1 MGKWAFLFPG
11 QGSQKV
17 GMGQE
22 IVEESTIAQSIFAQA
37 DECLGFSLS
46 TICFEGPEEELTRT
60 EITQPAILTNSIALF
75 EVLKTYEI
83 QPDFVAGH
91 SLGEYAALVAAGA
104 MTFADA
110 VSIVHRRGQ
119 WMEQA
124 VPEGKGTM
132 YAILGLEREELDEI
146 CQQVSRPDTVV
157 QPANYNCPGQIVIS
171 GHREA
176 VAEAGA
182 RAKEK
187 GARKVVELAVSGPF
201 HSSLMQ
207 PAADHLATA
216 LAEIQLQ
223 PAQVPVIANV
233 SAQPVREPES
243 IQKALI
249 EQVASPVLW
258 EDTVRYLLDQGVD
271 SFVEIGEGKVLTGLV
286 RRVNRRAKVWN
297 IRNLETLKAWIED
310 YKANRKDS

>member
-22 IVEESTIAQSIFAQA
+22 IVEESSIAQSIFAQA
-37 DECLGFSLS
+37 DEHLGFSLS
-46 TICFEGPEEELTRT
+46 KICFQGPEEELTRT

-75 EVLKTYEI
+75 EVLKTYEL

-91 SLGEYAALVAAGA
+91 SLGEYSALVAAGA

-110 VSIVHRRGQ
+110 VSIVHQRGQ

-124 VPEGKGTM
+124 VPKGQGTM
-132 YAILGLEREELDEI
+132 YAVLGLERNELDEI
-146 CQQVSRPDTVV
+146 CQQVSRSDAVV

-182 RAKEK
+182 KAKEK

-201 HSSLMQ
+201 HSSLMK
-207 PAADHLATA
+207 PAGDHLASA
-216 LAEIQLQ
+216 LAEVQFQ
-223 PAQVPVIANV
+223 PAQIPVIANV
-233 SAQPVREPES
+233 SAQPVREPQA
-243 IQKALI
+243 IQNALI

-297 IRNLETLKAWIED
+297 IRNLETLKAWVED
-310 YKANRKDS
+310 YKANSEDS

>member
-37 DECLGFSLS
+37 DERLGFSLS

-104 MTFADA
+104 ISFADA

-124 VPEGKGTM
+124 VPKGQGTM
-132 YAILGLEREELDEI
+132 YAVLGIERDELDEI
-146 CQQVSRPDTVV
+146 CQQVSRSDAVV

-182 RAKEK
+182 KAKEQ

-207 PAADHLATA
+207 PAADHLATG
-216 LAEIQLQ
+216 LAEIRLQ

-233 SAQPVREPES
+233 SARPVREPQA
-243 IQKALI
+243 IQKALV

-258 EDTVRYLLDQGVD
+258 EDTVRFLLDQGVD

-297 IRNLETLKAWIED
+297 IRNLETLKAWVED
-310 YKANRKDS
+310 YQANS